1 MAEYTEREALIEA
14 FRAYMAEHCD
24 KEKCVSAEN
33 CETCELKCLW
43 HRVVMKV
50 PAADVVEVVHARWEK
65 RGNHDWGCSACKI
78 GVPYDRTGDHYCYN
92 CGARMDG

>member
-1 MAEYTEREALIEA
+1 MAEYIERDVARELMYQKQSPLTEYDLDSI
-14 FRAYMAEHCD
+14 
-24 KEKCVSAEN
+24 
-33 CETCELKCLW
+33 
-43 HRVVMKV
+43 
-50 PAADVVEVVHARWEK
+50 PAADAVEVVHARWEK